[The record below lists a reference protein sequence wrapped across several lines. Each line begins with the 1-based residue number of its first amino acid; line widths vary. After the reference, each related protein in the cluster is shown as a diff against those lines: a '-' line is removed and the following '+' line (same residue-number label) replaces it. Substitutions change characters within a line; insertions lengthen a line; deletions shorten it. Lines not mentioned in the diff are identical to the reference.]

1 MVEPPA
7 VGFTG
12 VIWEARPT
20 EQLARDLST
29 GPGAKPMADASAAW
43 ARLGASFGAAALEYD
58 QIVARIRQSWS
69 SDESEAV
76 IERIA
81 RLRDW
86 LGEAAAQ
93 AGRNATHAGSQ
104 AVAYE
109 VAALAMP
116 HVDDVAALENA
127 KRGVEQAGAA
137 LGAPMVAAAAELDS
151 EQGIAKANAARVMQS
166 YESATAPLAMPWEH
180 PSPPM
185 IASGVALEAEQAAAQ
200 SSSQTSGPSPAP
212 STVAP
217 AGAFAG
223 TGAAMPRAKT
233 AYHAPTVAQSTTAQ
247 ERVPVQQSVP
257 TSNDSGA
264 GRMAPGMM
272 PRGAGMVDEAERSGR
287 AGAAA
292 AAAAAAAA
300 GADDALG
307 IEAGTSAAPPV
318 LGAPDTARGEAE
330 STGESG

>member
-43 ARLGASFGAAALEYD
+43 GRLGASFGAAALEYD
-58 QIVARIRQSWS
+58 QIVAKIRQSWS

-109 VAALAMP
+109 VAALTMP
-116 HVDDVAALENA
+116 HVNELASLENA

-137 LGAPMVAAAAELDS
+137 LGAPMVGAAAQLDS

-180 PSPPM
+180 PQPPA
-185 IASGVALEAEQAAAQ
+185 IASGAALEAEQAAAQ
-200 SSSQTSGPSPAP
+200 SASQPGRPSPAP
-212 STVAP
+212 SMVAP

-223 TGAAMPRAKT
+223 ATAAMPRAKT
-233 AYHAPTVAQSTTAQ
+233 AYHAPTFAQSATAQ
-247 ERVPVQQSVP
+247 ERAPVQQSVP
-257 TSNDSGA
+257 ASNDSST

-272 PRGAGMVDEAERSGR
+272 PHGAGVSGDAERSGR

-292 AAAAAAAA
+292 APVA
-300 GADDALG
+300 GDALG
-307 IEAGTSAAPPV
+307 VDAGTNAAPPV
-318 LGAPDTARGEAE
+318 LGAPDPAGFEVE
-330 STGESG
+330 PTGESR

>member
-7 VGFTG
+7 VSFTG

-116 HVDDVAALENA
+116 HVNDLAALENA

-180 PSPPM
+180 PHPPM

-200 SSSQTSGPSPAP
+200 SSSQTSGSSPAP
-212 STVAP
+212 STVAS

-223 TGAAMPRAKT
+223 MGAAMPRAKT
-233 AYHAPTVAQSTTAQ
+233 GYDAPTVAQSVTAQ

-257 TSNDSGA
+257 ASNDSGA
-264 GRMAPGMM
+264 ARMAPGMM
-272 PRGAGMVDEAERSGR
+272 PRGAAGMVGEAERSGR
-287 AGAAA
+287 AGV
-292 AAAAAAAA
+292 AAAA
-300 GADDALG
+300 GADDAPG